1 VVNDQHGQILQVE
14 IVTFETA
21 HIKRGKVRRAGTKF
35 RGPVRV
41 GAFYQVIAGYKYN
54 SPLAQLQVGCK
65 SAEAPSALLL
75 QACTKKKRKRITL
88 SLEKIALDG
97 LQSPVKMSG
106 SHLQSSLFCL
116 LFPDLKPKTR
126 PASIWSLQVGT
137 HDIEFHWNLVS

>member
-65 SAEAPSALLL
+65 SAEAPSAR
-75 QACTKKKRKRITL
+75 KRKENELPFLLRKSRWMVCSRQSKCPVVICRVRCSAYFSRTSSPRPDQL
-88 SLEKIALDG
+88 QFGVCKLEHTILN
-97 LQSPVKMSG
+97 
-106 SHLQSSLFCL
+106 
-116 LFPDLKPKTR
+116 
-126 PASIWSLQVGT
+126 SIG
-137 HDIEFHWNLVS
+137 I